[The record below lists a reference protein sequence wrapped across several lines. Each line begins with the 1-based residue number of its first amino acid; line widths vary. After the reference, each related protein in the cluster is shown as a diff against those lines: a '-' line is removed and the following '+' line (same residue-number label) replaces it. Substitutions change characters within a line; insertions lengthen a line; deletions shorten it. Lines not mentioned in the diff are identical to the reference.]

1 MTVSP
6 LLTATGMQANLI
18 GAGNRLHLQHG
29 PIDMIIDADSRHRS
43 AIFTAATKAGI
54 SVLATLVEELPLLRA
69 RHHSGRQF
77 AGPVARRM
85 HAACH
90 LAGGRFVTPM
100 IAVAGA
106 VADHILAAMLAS
118 KFANDV
124 TKISVNNGG
133 DVAFWTA
140 PGAIAKAQLAGV
152 DGGMMTIHGPTVWR
166 GLATSGWQ
174 GRSHSLGIAD
184 SVSVL
189 ARTAA
194 TADIAATLIAN
205 SVNLTSHR
213 GIERVPAKSLNPES
227 DLGDR
232 LVTTAVPQLP
242 RDDVFAAVDGGRTVA
257 QQILDQ
263 EHIAGAVISLQGHTE
278 IIGMAGQNITPDF
291 IKDNNRKA
299 EKHYA

>member
-6 LLTATGMQANLI
+6 PAAATGMQARLI
-18 GAGNRLHLQHG
+18 GADNRLHLQHG
-29 PIDMIIDADSRHRS
+29 PIDMIIDADGRHRS
-43 AIFTAATKAGI
+43 ALFTAATKAGI

-69 RHHSGRQF
+69 RHHNGRQF

-90 LAGGRFVTPM
+90 LADGRFVTPM

-106 VADHILAAMLAS
+106 VADHILAAMLAD

-152 DGGMMTIHGPTVWR
+152 AGGMMTIHGSTVWR

-205 SVNLTSHR
+205 SVTLPSHS
-213 GIERVPAKSLNPES
+213 GIERVPANSLNPES

-232 LVTTAVPQLP
+232 LVTTAVPPLSQ
-242 RDDVFAAVDGGRTVA
+242 DDVFVAVDGGRTVA

-263 EHIAGAVISLQGHTE
+263 KHIAGAVISLQGHTE
-278 IIGMAGQNITPDF
+278 IIGMAEQNITPDF
-291 IKDNNRKA
+291 VKDNNRKA